1 MRARAG
7 SDAVIDRGAH
17 PPVTSMDGPAG
28 RVGQCS
34 SQSEE
39 DNRVHA
45 PPCRRGLGC
54 PPAMVRERGRRE
66 RGACPGP
73 GRRAGYVIPPPP
85 AALVI
90 YSYPLPV
97 AALCRRYRLHGRAH
111 VHARA
116 RAARRARPAR
126 LGRRHALVQ
135 PVHLRDAP
143 RPRPPAP
150 GLPHADR
157 APHAQ
162 RGVVP
167 DRGGPARAAVRGGHE
182 GRARPGVPRERDVD
196 RRGRA
201 GVRLPARR
209 ALFPTTPHT
218 HGLTPV
224 RRCW

>member
-1 MRARAG
+1 MSGPVPVSAHPAVPARAWLSVVRAR
-7 SDAVIDRGAH
+7 H
-17 PPVTSMDGPAG
+17 GPW
-28 RVGQCS
+28 
-34 SQSEE
+34 
-39 DNRVHA
+39 
-45 PPCRRGLGC
+45 
-54 PPAMVRERGRRE
+54 MRE
-66 RGACPGP
+66 RGASPGP

-90 YSYPLPV
+90 YSRRCC
-97 AALCRRYRLHGRAH
+97 ALCRRSRLHGRAH

-126 LGRRHALVQ
+126 LRRRHALVQ
-135 PVHLRDAP
+135 PVHPRDAP
-143 RPRPPAP
+143 RARPPTA

-162 RGVVP
+162 RGVVS
-167 DRGGPARAAVRGGHE
+167 DRGWRACAAVCGGHE
-182 GRARPGVPRERDVD
+182 GCARPGVPRERDVD

-209 ALFPTTPHT
+209 ALFPTTAPT
-218 HGLTPV
+218 HELTRA